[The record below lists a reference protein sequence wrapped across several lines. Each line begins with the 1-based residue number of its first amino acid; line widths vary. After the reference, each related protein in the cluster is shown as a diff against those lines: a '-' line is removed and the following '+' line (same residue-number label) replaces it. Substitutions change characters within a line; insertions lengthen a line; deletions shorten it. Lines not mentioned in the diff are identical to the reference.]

1 MGVGVL
7 RVSCRRAQRMIISS
21 NLSIRMEEA
30 RGAAQY
36 IGSYINEIEN
46 LLRAVANQQLNLEPD
61 TGKYRENLR
70 SMYPNLARL
79 GAMDLVWLS
88 AHNNEGIAAVSAV
101 VNLRKIIAGVIPI
114 KKEWDDNLGV
124 VMSDFTI
131 FRTADGKKVKGIAI
145 VFPVFRKSAP
155 EEKSP
160 QTLEGYLIVPISL
173 EKISRQ
179 IRGLFKSGIGKYLF
193 IVSGDGR
200 FIVHPDS
207 SFIGTLLRD
216 AMNLGRFTRLKMI
229 VKKMMSGEEGMAFF
243 EHYDAVQGIRIV
255 RWWMVYTP
263 VHAAVQSWSVGIM
276 EEQSSI
282 PAHGMVGREYFLV
295 GIGFVVLMIA
305 SGAILYAGTLR
316 HLQMELKIKE
326 MKDVTVVSNLMRSV
340 NEELA
345 DEKREVEI
353 SREKNQIRLRNA
365 REGMN
370 RLARIC
376 SRMFV
381 SFRHPTREQ
390 RDLVR
395 EMKKEITNLMSELEE

>member
-1 MGVGVL
+1 
-7 RVSCRRAQRMIISS
+7 
-21 NLSIRMEEA
+21 MEEV

-36 IGSYINEIEN
+36 VESFINEIGN
-46 LLRAVANQQLNLEPD
+46 LLHAVANQQLNLGSD
-61 TGKYRENLR
+61 TGNYRENLR

-88 AHNNEGIAAVSAV
+88 AHNNEGTAAVSAV

-124 VMSDFTI
+124 VMSGFTI
-131 FRTADGKKVKGIAI
+131 FSTADRKKVKGITI
-145 VFPVFRKSAP
+145 IFPVFSESAS

-179 IRGLFKSGIGKYLF
+179 LRGLFKSGVGKYLF

-207 SFIGTLLRD
+207 SFIGALLRD
-216 AMNLGRFTRLKMI
+216 AMNLGRFKRLKMI
-229 VKKMMSGEEGMAFF
+229 VKKMMSGEEGTDFF

-263 VHAAVQSWSVGIM
+263 VHAAGQSWSVGIM
-276 EEQSSI
+276 EEKSSV
-282 PAHGMVGREYFLV
+282 PAYGMVGREYFLV
-295 GIGFVVLMIA
+295 GIGFVVLMIV
-305 SGAILYAGTLR
+305 SGAILYAGTRRFL
-316 HLQMELKIKE
+316 LMELKIKE
-326 MKDVTVVSNLMRSV
+326 MKDVTVISNLMRSV

-345 DEKREVEI
+345 DEKRELEI
-353 SREKNQIRLRNA
+353 SREKNQIRLRSA

-370 RLARIC
+370 QLARMC

-390 RDLVR
+390 KDLIR